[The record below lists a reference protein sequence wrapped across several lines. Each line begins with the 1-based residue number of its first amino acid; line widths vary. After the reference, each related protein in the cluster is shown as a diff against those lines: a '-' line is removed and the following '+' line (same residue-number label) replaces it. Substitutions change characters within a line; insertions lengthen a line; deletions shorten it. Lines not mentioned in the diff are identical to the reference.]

1 METILQNQQGIL
13 FYFLQVNL
21 IWAVGF
27 GFIYLFARRM
37 DIRWQYN
44 IHLVLQLYLP
54 VAVAISL
61 LFINSPESSGAPAQL
76 SYSIF
81 YNSTAPQFLATQPPE
96 THWLLAA
103 LPFAVAAIVSLVLLR
118 FLQQFLALFSVI
130 RTDREGPLMILKRIQ
145 ERQNIKRDVRI
156 VLTRFF
162 KSPFSFGFH
171 RGYIVLPED
180 YPEKLSELQIEM
192 IIRHELI
199 HIQRHDFLVNLF
211 QKLVRI
217 LFIYNPLIHLN
228 DRLIDEKREMLCDRA
243 VLQQPGV
250 EKKAYAETLL
260 AVTGLLN
267 VPAPLSPVVPFFNQS
282 SQLKKRI
289 LIMKENY
296 FPSRAIYRQW
306 VTMSIILCSFLAITF
321 SALNAAEDGK
331 GDKRTFIAD
340 GYEVTIDDERVVVI
354 KDGKRS
360 VHLKDSDEYREWT
373 EKFAELEAQEEMLRL
388 QEKELMAVQKKL
400 EKEHLNLMKAHEKK
414 LRKYELQAEK
424 NMQQLSE
431 NHQKQLQMAE
441 KERMKMESEILKKQE
456 KLQQQHQ
463 LALEKQ
469 QALMALK
476 QERIQENMA
485 LNIKEKQ
492 REMMHL
498 RKKLDEQRAYLEKEE
513 QRLNEIEIELSESL
527 YKALLADGYLNRDE
541 TTFAF
546 ELCKDYIKVNE
557 EKITDADIGK
567 YEDLVGKI
575 TGHKLSGDDYYFSF
589 DNEK

>member
-1 METILQNQQGIL
+1 METILQDQQAIL

-21 IWAVGF
+21 IWAAGF
-27 GFIYLFARRM
+27 GFIYLFSRRM

-44 IHLVLQLYLP
+44 THLLLQLYLP
-54 VAVAISL
+54 IAVAISL
-61 LFINSPESSGAPAQL
+61 LFINNPESSATPAQF

-81 YNSTAPQFLATQPPE
+81 YNSTAPEILAAQPPE
-96 THWLLAA
+96 AHWRLAA

-145 ERQNIKRDVRI
+145 EKQNIKRDVRI

-162 KSPFSFGFH
+162 KSPFSFGFR

-180 YPEKLSELQIEM
+180 YPEKLNELQIEM

-267 VPAPLSPVVPFFNQS
+267 VPSPLSPVVPFFNQS

-321 SALNAAEDGK
+321 SALNAAEEGD
-331 GDKRTFIAD
+331 GDKRTFISD
-340 GYEVTIDDERVVVI
+340 QYEVTIDDERVVVI
-354 KDGKRS
+354 EDGKRS
-360 VHLKDSDEYREWT
+360 VYPKDSEEYRRWT
-373 EKFAELEAQEEMLRL
+373 EKFAEMEAHEEMLRL

-400 EKEHLNLMKAHEKK
+400 EKEQLALMKDQERE
-414 LRKYELQAEK
+414 LMKYQLQAEK
-424 NMQQLSE
+424 NMQRLSKD
-431 NHQKQLQMAE
+431 HQKQLQMAE
-441 KERMKMESEILKKQE
+441 KERMKLETELLKKQE
-456 KLQQQHQ
+456 KLRRQSQ
-463 LALEKQ
+463 LAMEKQ
-469 QALMALK
+469 QALIK
-476 QERIQENMA
+476 REQERIREGMS
-485 LNIKEKQ
+485 LNIKERK
-492 REMMHL
+492 REMMQL
-498 RKKLDEQRAYLEKEE
+498 RKKLDEQRAYLDKEE
-513 QRLNEIEIELSESL
+513 QRLKGIETELSESL
-527 YKALLADGYLNRDE
+527 YKALLEDGYLNRSE
-541 TTFAF
+541 KTFAF

-557 EKITDADIGK
+557 RKITDADIGK
-567 YEDLVGKI
+567 YEDLVGEI
-575 TGHKLSGDDYYFSF
+575 TGHKLSGDDYYFNF
-589 DNEK
+589 NNEK